1 MTRVG
6 LILAVATRVEINHW
20 TRRHQGRR
28 EITRVRVAAAG
39 RHSNLSDLISTQ
51 VAATV
56 CAVNDDG
63 DGDKNLGY
71 NGHPDAL
78 WDENLGAWVYPD
90 AKGYDY
96 MKNPTIQPF
105 GDWIDSYIDRADV
118 TMMQLSTSDESG
130 ASKCESSGR
139 TTAQSSTDAAVL
151 VAALSKR
158 EVLGEP
164 GKVTAA
170 AFQDA
175 WKEWGPKLAKFGN
188 QRALFKHFMPQFND
202 RLPTEIVQEVLK
214 RRDPSR
220 FDTPGMGALAFGYTL
235 YQLNHILADALLD
248 GESALLD
255 EKLLVEAFA
264 HLGERAPKDAAEIAE
279 LSVWALKKA
288 LHVAEIDTALMEDI
302 TFAFINGLY
311 MKLRGV

>member
-1 MTRVG
+1 M
-6 LILAVATRVEINHW
+6 
-20 TRRHQGRR
+20 RR
-28 EITRVRVAAAG
+28 
-39 RHSNLSDLISTQ
+39 
-51 VAATV
+51 
-56 CAVNDDG
+56 
-63 DGDKNLGY
+63 
-71 NGHPDAL
+71 
-78 WDENLGAWVYPD
+78 W
-90 AKGYDY
+90 
-96 MKNPTIQPF
+96 
-105 GDWIDSYIDRADV
+105 
-118 TMMQLSTSDESG
+118 
-130 ASKCESSGR
+130 
-139 TTAQSSTDAAVL
+139 
-151 VAALSKR
+151 
-158 EVLGEP
+158 
-164 GKVTAA
+164 
-170 AFQDA
+170 

-264 HLGERAPKDAAEIAE
+264 HLGERAPKSAAEIAE